1 MEFEFPVYYNFFLK
15 KMTKTKII
23 CNEITMKQIKAIFQE
38 TLLGPLEFK
47 EFNEDFIEDYD
58 AKPDMK
64 KELEYFAKHPNDPS

>member
-1 MEFEFPVYYNFFLK
+1 
-15 KMTKTKII
+15 
-23 CNEITMKQIKAIFQE
+23 MKQIKAIFQE